1 MERELL
7 NEAGFRGCSCSI
19 DRPTLAPRGTW
30 YPSFRF
36 PQPPLL
42 SPTPSP
48 TMTLS
53 FSLSLLIYSSS
64 FFLYRL
70 LFLLSTYC
78 ILRSLLLCRVFTVSS
93 LFFSNPSRATISS
106 TWLFHRFVAASF
118 VSPLLSLLPPF
129 HRYLPYSQPSLSLR
143 LQPLGTSRGNLHRGQ
158 PPPAN
163 KLPLQLSVKV
173 GSSLTSWRG

>member
-53 FSLSLLIYSSS
+53 FSLSLLIYPSS

-78 ILRSLLLCRVFTVSS
+78 ILRSLHLCRVFTMSS
-93 LFFSNPSRATISS
+93 LFFSNPSRATNSLHLAVSSFCRSLFRFSPPQPSS
-106 TWLFHRFVAASF
+106 T
-118 VSPLLSLLPPF
+118 VSQIPSVLSALSIPPLTTP
-129 HRYLPYSQPSLSLR
+129 RNVQ
-143 LQPLGTSRGNLHRGQ
+143 G
-158 PPPAN
+158 
-163 KLPLQLSVKV
+163 
-173 GSSLTSWRG
+173 